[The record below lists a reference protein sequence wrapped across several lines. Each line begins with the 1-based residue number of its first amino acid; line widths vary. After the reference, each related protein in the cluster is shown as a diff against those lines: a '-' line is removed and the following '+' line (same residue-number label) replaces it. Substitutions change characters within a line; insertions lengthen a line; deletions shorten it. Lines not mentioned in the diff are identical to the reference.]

1 MLCPSV
7 PVCPAHPYALGRLP
21 DAPGALGRNSDTPDV
36 LGRNITISQRRGGRF
51 SPENAA
57 SVRMSPENE
66 NESPEHGSHTSSP
79 ENENETPE
87 PGIHEPNAL
96 KHSYDEQC
104 VKWGESS
111 SHENEYD
118 SPVHGSPNH
127 VKWGINEW
135 NIGFG
140 AISGTALDRIGNRSE
155 SNRARSAPNRGP
167 SPI

>member
-1 MLCPSV
+1 
-7 PVCPAHPYALGRLP
+7 
-21 DAPGALGRNSDTPDV
+21 
-36 LGRNITISQRRGGRF
+36 
-51 SPENAA
+51 
-57 SVRMSPENE
+57 MSPENE
-66 NESPEHGSHTSSP
+66 NESPEHGSHRSSP

-111 SHENEYD
+111 SPENEYD

-135 NIGFG
+135 IIQLG
-140 AISGTALDRIGNRSE
+140 AKSGTA
-155 SNRARSAPNRGP
+155 P
-167 SPI
+167 